1 MTGPILVPQT
11 VKEAKKTING
21 RLDMIKNQLRKAED
35 LIKDNE
41 AKQNEKVGKISKL
54 KENYVK
60 LTQQIPPSK

>member
-60 LTQQIPPSK
+60 LTQQTPPSK